1 VIGITAHERLD
12 LPRARGDIIFGP
24 GTKSGPP
31 LRLDR
36 APFAS
41 ALPPEPKSLI
51 MDYPISTPSRLS
63 GLVDYHADSVVSRVI
78 LRNAGGTLTVF
89 AFAEGQG
96 LSEHSNPN
104 DAVILVLE
112 GTARVTI
119 DGADHVVEQGEAL
132 HLPASIP
139 HELLGGVP
147 FKMLLTLVKGRQSR
161 QD

>member
-1 VIGITAHERLD
+1 
-12 LPRARGDIIFGP
+12 
-24 GTKSGPP
+24 
-31 LRLDR
+31 
-36 APFAS
+36 
-41 ALPPEPKSLI
+41 

-63 GLVDYHADSVVSRVI
+63 GLVDYQADSVVSRVI
-78 LRNAGGTLTVF
+78 LSNEGGTLTVF

-104 DAVILVLE
+104 DAVIHVLE

-139 HELLGGVP
+139 HELLGGAP
-147 FKMLLTLVKGRQSR
+147 FKMLLTLVKKRQSR
-161 QD
+161 ET